1 MWKRILYT
9 VIFFAAIFLV
19 AKLFF
24 WMLPY
29 LLIGGFGIY
38 AYKKYISPKLNRKKK
53 DEGMDYTYTKKIE
66 VEKQNFSR
74 FSSKQKENNI
84 IDVDYKEINK

>member
-1 MWKRILYT
+1 MWKGILYT
-9 VIFFAAIFLV
+9 VIFFAVILLV

-29 LLIGGFGIY
+29 LLIGGLGIY
-38 AYKKYISPKLNRKKK
+38 VYKKCISPKLNNKKK
-53 DEGMDYTYTKKIE
+53 DEGINYTYTKKIE
-66 VEKQNFSR
+66 VEKQNFNGV
-74 FSSKQKENNI
+74 SKKPKENNI